1 MTNTF
6 LVSDTHFAHAGICK
20 FLRDDG
26 TPLRPWDNYAEMEE
40 ELVSR
45 WNATVGPED
54 KVYHLGDVA
63 IGRKGLQVLERL
75 NGRKV
80 LIRGNHDIFKL
91 SDYTPYFKDVRGCH
105 YLDRCILTHIPV
117 HPVNL
122 TRYTANIHGHLHYRT
137 VPDETTGLSDL
148 RYFNVCVEHTD
159 YRPISWDVV
168 RKRLQDLGI
177 M

>member
-1 MTNTF
+1 MSTTF
-6 LVSDTHFAHAGICK
+6 LTSDTHFAHAGICR

-26 TPLRPWDNYAEMEE
+26 TPLRPWDDYGEMEE

-63 IGRKGLQVLERL
+63 IGRKGLRVLERL
-75 NGRKV
+75 NGKKV

-91 SDYTPYFKDVRGCH
+91 SDYTPYFKDLRGCH
-105 YLDRCILTHIPV
+105 YLDHIILTHIPV

-122 TRYTANIHGHLHYRT
+122 IRYKGNIHGHLHYRR
-137 VPDETTGLSDL
+137 VLNQDGSIDE
-148 RYFNVCVEHTD
+148 RYQCVCVEHTD
-159 YRPISWDVV
+159 YRPIAWEEV
-168 RKRLQDLGI
+168 RSRYNVTGKLG
-177 M
+177 